1 MPYRRLP
8 NTDAARIRA
17 LETAL
22 NNEEFSNINNLPFS
36 LNLRQKIEFFL
47 PRFKTAITN
56 SQCARDKQNVN
67 SRKYA
72 DYTRKA
78 KLYISHF
85 LQVLNFTIA
94 RGELKPVARTFY
106 GIDENDT
113 KLPSLVSDQD
123 LLEWGAKVITGEQE
137 RTRNGGGNPVYS
149 PSIALVKV
157 NYENFKQA
165 YAAQK
170 QFQQNSAR
178 CSAEVAQYRGEAD
191 EYILTLW
198 NEIEAHYADLED
210 EEIRRQ
216 KCEHFGL
223 VYVFRKGEKEEIK
236 RKKEVEGLPFLLP
249 FYNFASCVSTKCF
262 AVRGLLPFWRMAKP
276 SALVQ
281 SSSSGIFRL
290 YSFARCFTMAR

>member
-72 DYTRKA
+72 EYTRKA

-94 RGELKPVARTFY
+94 PGELKPVARTFY

-123 LLEWGAKVITGEQE
+123 LLEWGAKVIAGEQE
-137 RTRNGGGNPVYS
+137 RTRNGGGSPVYS

-165 YAAQK
+165 YASQK

-236 RKKEVEGLPFLLP
+236 RKKEAERITLKLPF
-249 FYNFASCVSTKCF
+249 
-262 AVRGLLPFWRMAKP
+262 
-276 SALVQ
+276 
-281 SSSSGIFRL
+281 
-290 YSFARCFTMAR
+290 

>member
-22 NNEEFSNINNLPFS
+22 NNEDFSDINNLPFS
-36 LNLRQKIEFFL
+36 LTLRQKIEFFL
-47 PRFKTAITN
+47 PKFKTAITN
-56 SQCARDKQNVN
+56 SQCARDKQTVN

-72 DYTRKA
+72 EYTRKA

-94 RGELKPVARTFY
+94 RGELKPIARTFY
-106 GIDENDT
+106 GIAENDT
-113 KLPSLVSDQD
+113 KLPSLISDQD
-123 LLEWGAKVITGEQE
+123 LLDWGAKIIAGEQE
-137 RTRNGGGNPVYS
+137 RTRNGGGNPIYS

-165 YAAQK
+165 NSSQK

-178 CSAEVAQYRGEAD
+178 YSAEVAQYRGEAD

-198 NEIEAHYADLED
+198 PITQTLMTRMNAA
-210 EEIRRQ
+210 RNA
-216 KCEHFGL
+216 KTSAWSTFS
-223 VYVFRKGEKEEIK
+223 EKAKKKKSKEK
-236 RKKEVEGLPFLLP
+236 RKPNGSRSNSLF
-249 FYNFASCVSTKCF
+249 NFKF
-262 AVRGLLPFWRMAKP
+262 MN
-276 SALVQ
+276 
-281 SSSSGIFRL
+281 FR
-290 YSFARCFTMAR
+290 F

>member
-36 LNLRQKIEFFL
+36 LHLRQKIEFFL

-72 DYTRKA
+72 EYTRKA

-106 GIDENDT
+106 GIDEHDT

-123 LLEWGAKVITGEQE
+123 LLEWGAKVIAGEQE
-137 RTRNGGGNPVYS
+137 RTRNGGGSPVYS

-165 YAAQK
+165 
-170 QFQQNSAR
+170 
-178 CSAEVAQYRGEAD
+178 
-191 EYILTLW
+191 YILTLW

-236 RKKEVEGLPFLLP
+236 RKKEAERITLKLPF
-249 FYNFASCVSTKCF
+249 
-262 AVRGLLPFWRMAKP
+262 
-276 SALVQ
+276 
-281 SSSSGIFRL
+281 
-290 YSFARCFTMAR
+290 

>member
-17 LETAL
+17 LEIAL
-22 NNEEFSNINNLPFS
+22 NAEDFSDINNLPFS
-36 LNLRQKIEFFL
+36 LALRQKIEFFL
-47 PRFKTAITN
+47 PKFKTAITN

-72 DYTRKA
+72 EYTRKA

-85 LQVLNFTIA
+85 LQVLNFAII

-106 GIDENDT
+106 GIAEDDT
-113 KLPSLVSDQD
+113 RLPSLVSDQD
-123 LLEWGAKVITGEQE
+123 LLDWGARVIKGETE
-137 RTRNGGGNPVYS
+137 RTRNGGGNPIYS

-165 YAAQK
+165 YASQK

-178 CSAEVAQYRGEAD
+178 CSAEVAQYRQEAD

-198 NEIEAHYADLED
+198 NDIEAYFMNVAD
-210 EEIRRQ
+210 EEERRQ
-216 KCEHFGL
+216 KCENYGL
-223 VYVFRKGEKEEIK
+223 VYVFRKGERENIR
-236 RKKEVEGLPFLLP
+236 RKKEAEKITLRLPF
-249 FYNFASCVSTKCF
+249 NE
-262 AVRGLLPFWRMAKP
+262 
-276 SALVQ
+276 
-281 SSSSGIFRL
+281 
-290 YSFARCFTMAR
+290 

>member
-22 NNEEFSNINNLPFS
+22 KNEASSDFNDLPFS
-36 LNLRQKIEFFL
+36 PSLKQKIEFFL
-47 PRFKTAITN
+47 PKFKTAITN
-56 SQCARDKQNVN
+56 SQVARDKQNVN

-72 DYTRKA
+72 EYTRKA

-94 RGELKPVARTFY
+94 RGELKSSARTFY
-106 GIDENDT
+106 GLDENNS
-113 KLPSLVSDQD
+113 KLPPLISEQD
-123 LLEWGAKVITGEQE
+123 LLEWGAKIINGEQE

-157 NYENFKQA
+157 NYENFKQG
-165 YAAQK
+165 YASQK

-178 CSAEVAQYRGEAD
+178 CCAEVAQFRSEAD

-198 NEIEAHYADLED
+198 NEIENYYMEIED
-210 EEIRRQ
+210 EEERRK
-216 KCEHFGL
+216 KCEYYGL
-223 VYVFRKGEKEEIK
+223 IYVFRRGEKERIK
-236 RKKEVEGLPFLLP
+236 RQKEAERITLKLPF
-249 FYNFASCVSTKCF
+249 
-262 AVRGLLPFWRMAKP
+262 
-276 SALVQ
+276 
-281 SSSSGIFRL
+281 
-290 YSFARCFTMAR
+290 

>member
-22 NNEEFSNINNLPFS
+22 NAEDFSDINNLPFS
-36 LNLRQKIEFFL
+36 LALRQKIEFFL
-47 PRFKTAITN
+47 PKFKTAITN

-72 DYTRKA
+72 EYTRKA

-85 LQVLNFTIA
+85 LQVLNFAII

-106 GIDENDT
+106 GIAEDDT
-113 KLPSLVSDQD
+113 RLPALVSDQD
-123 LLEWGAKVITGEQE
+123 LLDWGARVIKGETE
-137 RTRNGGGNPVYS
+137 RTRNGGGNPIYS

-165 YAAQK
+165 YASQK

-178 CSAEVAQYRGEAD
+178 CSAEVAQYRQEAD

-198 NEIEAHYADLED
+198 NDIEAYFMNVAD
-210 EEIRRQ
+210 EEERRQ
-216 KCEHFGL
+216 KCENYGL
-223 VYVFRKGEKEEIK
+223 VYVFRKGERENIR
-236 RKKEVEGLPFLLP
+236 RKKEAEKITLRLPF
-249 FYNFASCVSTKCF
+249 NE
-262 AVRGLLPFWRMAKP
+262 
-276 SALVQ
+276 
-281 SSSSGIFRL
+281 
-290 YSFARCFTMAR
+290 

>member
-1 MPYRRLP
+1 MH
-8 NTDAARIRA
+8 
-17 LETAL
+17 
-22 NNEEFSNINNLPFS
+22 
-36 LNLRQKIEFFL
+36 
-47 PRFKTAITN
+47 
-56 SQCARDKQNVN
+56 
-67 SRKYA
+67 
-72 DYTRKA
+72 
-78 KLYISHF
+78 ISHF

-236 RKKEVEGLPFLLP
+236 RKKEAERITLKLPF
-249 FYNFASCVSTKCF
+249 
-262 AVRGLLPFWRMAKP
+262 
-276 SALVQ
+276 
-281 SSSSGIFRL
+281 
-290 YSFARCFTMAR
+290 

>member
-22 NNEEFSNINNLPFS
+22 NNEDFSDINNLPFS
-36 LNLRQKIEFFL
+36 LTLRQKIEFFL
-47 PRFKTAITN
+47 PKFKTAITN
-56 SQCARDKQNVN
+56 SQCARDKQTVN

-72 DYTRKA
+72 EYTRKA

-94 RGELKPVARTFY
+94 RGELKPIARTFY
-106 GIDENDT
+106 GIAENDT
-113 KLPSLVSDQD
+113 KLPSLISDQD
-123 LLEWGAKVITGEQE
+123 LLDLGAKIIAGEQE
-137 RTRNGGGNPVYS
+137 RTRNGGGNPIYS

-165 YAAQK
+165 NSSQK

-178 CSAEVAQYRGEAD
+178 YSAEVAQYRGEAD

-198 NEIEAHYADLED
+198 NEIEAHYADIDDED
-210 EEIRRQ
+210 ERRQ
-216 KCEHFGL
+216 KCENFGL

-236 RKKEVEGLPFLLP
+236 RKKEAERITLKLPF
-249 FYNFASCVSTKCF
+249 
-262 AVRGLLPFWRMAKP
+262 
-276 SALVQ
+276 
-281 SSSSGIFRL
+281 
-290 YSFARCFTMAR
+290 

>member
-1 MPYRRLP
+1 M
-8 NTDAARIRA
+8 
-17 LETAL
+17 
-22 NNEEFSNINNLPFS
+22 
-36 LNLRQKIEFFL
+36 
-47 PRFKTAITN
+47 
-56 SQCARDKQNVN
+56 
-67 SRKYA
+67 
-72 DYTRKA
+72 
-78 KLYISHF
+78 
-85 LQVLNFTIA
+85 
-94 RGELKPVARTFY
+94 ARTFY
-106 GIDENDT
+106 GIDEHDT

-123 LLEWGAKVITGEQE
+123 LLEWGAKVIAGEQE
-137 RTRNGGGNPVYS
+137 RTRNGGGSPVYS

-165 YAAQK
+165 YASQK

-236 RKKEVEGLPFLLP
+236 RKKEAERITLKLTF
-249 FYNFASCVSTKCF
+249 
-262 AVRGLLPFWRMAKP
+262 
-276 SALVQ
+276 
-281 SSSSGIFRL
+281 
-290 YSFARCFTMAR
+290 

>member
-72 DYTRKA
+72 EYTRKA

-123 LLEWGAKVITGEQE
+123 LLEWGAKVIAGEQE
-137 RTRNGGGNPVYS
+137 RTRNGGGS
-149 PSIALVKV
+149 PCTV
-157 NYENFKQA
+157 
-165 YAAQK
+165 
-170 QFQQNSAR
+170 
-178 CSAEVAQYRGEAD
+178 
-191 EYILTLW
+191 
-198 NEIEAHYADLED
+198 
-210 EEIRRQ
+210 
-216 KCEHFGL
+216 
-223 VYVFRKGEKEEIK
+223 
-236 RKKEVEGLPFLLP
+236 LPSP
-249 FYNFASCVSTKCF
+249 
-262 AVRGLLPFWRMAKP
+262 W
-276 SALVQ
+276 
-281 SSSSGIFRL
+281 
-290 YSFARCFTMAR
+290 